1 MTLNEIRRYY
11 RNEIRYYSTGSKD
24 MPYDMAWL
32 VGRERERRTEQQ
44 VLKSCTAELLAV
56 MVSHVIE

>member
-1 MTLNEIRRYY
+1 
-11 RNEIRYYSTGSKD
+11 